1 MSTWKIMR
9 LRCGQTVRDAVNFL
23 GAAHAKE
30 DYQVTFWS
38 YAIWNEQYKILVDT
52 GVNRE
57 DEQPWYTK
65 VPNIVKD
72 EERLDRQ
79 LEDHLGWKPEEVDA
93 VIFTHLHYDHTGYAY
108 LFKNA
113 EFYVQKQEYEYGIHA
128 GTTGFGLAYKK
139 SNFDKHAVKY
149 TNWRFLEGETMVFP
163 GLLCFPTPGHTVGHQ
178 SVLADTEEGAVCI
191 TGDAV
196 NCLEIL
202 VKDINAGPLVTGTG
216 QKESYA
222 KIRQVAERVCTSH
235 DMDSE
240 CVYDHQTGGFPEI

>member
-1 MSTWKIMR
+1 MVSFSRYFSWPGKYLLFKYTKRIQGEKRMSTWKIMR
-9 LRCGQTVRDAVNFL
+9 LRCGHTVRDAVNFL
-23 GAAHAKE
+23 GVAHAKE

-108 LFKNA
+108 LFKN
-113 EFYVQKQEYEYGIHA
+113 EIRRKGPCVSP
-128 GTTGFGLAYKK
+128 GT
-139 SNFDKHAVKY
+139 
-149 TNWRFLEGETMVFP
+149 
-163 GLLCFPTPGHTVGHQ
+163 Q
-178 SVLADTEEGAVCI
+178 
-191 TGDAV
+191 
-196 NCLEIL
+196 
-202 VKDINAGPLVTGTG
+202 
-216 QKESYA
+216 
-222 KIRQVAERVCTSH
+222 
-235 DMDSE
+235 
-240 CVYDHQTGGFPEI
+240 